1 MHKIVSEQVDC
12 RYSLITPF
20 LSKIPQLDAVVGRGG
35 PLKPLKSGIYKIN
48 DEMLSDYINQTYSN
62 HASNLG
68 AILAYK
74 ISKLYSCPSY
84 IIDPVTSDD
93 FIPEARISGI
103 PGIERKSRSHTL
115 NIKYCVYKAEQK
127 LNLPNKSGNFVVSH
141 LGSGFS
147 IASVKNGKIIDVNDA
162 LLGMGPFSIERA
174 GAIPLQG
181 LLDLVFNE
189 KLTKSQ
195 LIELFSK
202 KSGLMGYLNT
212 NDLREVEKN
221 INLNPQVKL
230 IYNAMIFQICKEIG
244 SAFATL
250 NGEVNGLILTGGLC
264 KSKLFT
270 DYIKNKSKYFKN
282 IIVYPGSFELEAL
295 ASGGLN
301 ALNNPRKVKIYHS

>member
-1 MHKIVSEQVDC
+1 
-12 RYSLITPF
+12 
-20 LSKIPQLDAVVGRGG
+20 
-35 PLKPLKSGIYKIN
+35 
-48 DEMLSDYINQTYSN
+48 MLSDYINQTYSN